1 MFWILQKSSRKLFP
15 IWFLIR
21 NTQTYRLKLSVLRVF
36 KTPEIASIVEFFFQK
51 QALTMSLQ
59 NNCSKQQQ
67 MLSVNLAIVFE
78 KDFTV
83 DVWLHKQLQKRKIKA
98 LKGKKNFQCW
108 CQCRDAD
115 AEISKW
121 PREISSCGLIYSNVK
136 RAYCS
141 ASSDFG
147 CKNKSILCKNIVTL
161 LSQKK

>member
-21 NTQTYRLKLSVLRVF
+21 NIQTNRLKLSVLRVF

-67 MLSVNLAIVFE
+67 ILSVNLAIVFE

-83 DVWLHKQLQKRKIKA
+83 DVWLHKQHQKRKIKA
-98 LKGKKNFQCW
+98 LKDKKNSN
-108 CQCRDAD
+108 AD
-115 AEISKW
+115 ANAEMPL
-121 PREISSCGLIYSNVK
+121 PRFPNGPEKFRRGVLFIQTWKEHIALHQVILVVK
-136 RAYCS
+136 TKVFSVR
-141 ASSDFG
+141 
-147 CKNKSILCKNIVTL
+147 TL
-161 LSQKK
+161 